1 MNLLPSAVIFWNWI
15 YTYFVPFSKNK
26 VKKNNV
32 AAVQEEKKYHTLC
45 FQGALLIAFY
55 SIRSLLP
62 ARTAQPFSDKH
73 MSSTNTHLDTKG
85 TDLILD
91 HLTAFIRESKRTQRE
106 NKAVT
111 SPLLPLIVL
120 SWWVSEFFSVLSASY
135 YILWWHQIPPLKINV
150 SYLYCLFLMFINE
163 SCYLN
168 GHFPKE
174 TIPWDILPIKK
185 LWGLMK
191 SIPVQ
196 EQATLATPETLG
208 RR

>member
-1 MNLLPSAVIFWNWI
+1 
-15 YTYFVPFSKNK
+15 
-26 VKKNNV
+26 
-32 AAVQEEKKYHTLC
+32 
-45 FQGALLIAFY
+45 
-55 SIRSLLP
+55 
-62 ARTAQPFSDKH
+62 
-73 MSSTNTHLDTKG
+73 
-85 TDLILD
+85 
-91 HLTAFIRESKRTQRE
+91 
-106 NKAVT
+106 
-111 SPLLPLIVL
+111 
-120 SWWVSEFFSVLSASY
+120 VLSASY